1 MTLRRPE
8 IIQSPCQYSV
18 LKGCSNKEHHYLR
31 HQKPYQSHCRSIPR
45 CSSDTGSPI
54 VGQGWGCNYPQG
66 RGWGLLYPQGSSRL
80 LDTGQHMVLWQRFT
94 NWNFSISSRDNF
106 HQNRWVFIKEW
117 QSIHLVP
124 VLWSQLLSYSSTL
137 QHTVLGVR
145 LARSRHM
152 PSLQHMVCTP
162 KSWSNLGIKVKLK

>member
-1 MTLRRPE
+1 MTLKRPE
-8 IIQSPCQYSV
+8 SIQSPCQYSV

-54 VGQGWGCNYPQG
+54 VGQGWGCNFPQG
-66 RGWGLLYPQGSSRL
+66 RGWGLLFPQGSSRL

-106 HQNRWVFIKEW
+106 HQNRWVFMKEW
-117 QSIHLVP
+117 QSTHLVR

-137 QHTVLGVR
+137 QHTVLVVR